1 MPDIAAESLLTTQP
15 CVYSRSSRQSS
26 HTSSSYRPREAFTP
40 IQQYEECRSYNR
52 AGSAGPQYEECR
64 SYSRAGSAGPR
75 SPDAALVQS
84 PPVVHRTVVQAA
96 YTAGQYN
103 NKDASMTGQCD
114 NKWQQD
120 IRVQNGGGE
129 RNYYKASTEPYIEGE
144 KMVLN
149 TINVVNSVKQKF
161 SRF

>member
-1 MPDIAAESLLTTQP
+1 MKLLRLTNKKFALIWYYQLFFF
-15 CVYSRSSRQSS
+15 SRSSRQSS
-26 HTSSSYRPREAFTP
+26 HTSASYRPKEAFTP
-40 IQQYEECRSYNR
+40 I
-52 AGSAGPQYEECR
+52 QYEECR

-84 PPVVHRTVVQAA
+84 PPVVHRTVVQA
-96 YTAGQYN
+96 YSAGQYS
-103 NKDASMTGQCD
+103 NKDAFVAGQCD

-120 IRVQNGGGE
+120 IRCENGSE
-129 RNYYKASTEPYIEGE
+129 RTYFKASTEPYIEGE